1 MVKFI
6 DIGGEKRPVRYS
18 VNALIEFEE
27 MTGLNILSAGSVI
40 DFRELK
46 TLRALA
52 FVGLKHGARAEKK
65 QFDIVIEDVGDWLAI
80 GDGSMELIV
89 KSFQQDAVSGNVTN
103 SNVEATEKN

>member
-18 VNALIEFEE
+18 VNALIEFEDL
-27 MTGLNILSAGSVI
+27 TGLNILSAGSVI

-65 QFDIVIEDVGDWLAI
+65 QFDIVLEDVGDWLAVS
-80 GDGSMELIV
+80 DGSIELIM
-89 KSFQQDAVSGNVTN
+89 KTFQADSVTDN
-103 SNVEATEKN
+103 GTTSHVEATEKN